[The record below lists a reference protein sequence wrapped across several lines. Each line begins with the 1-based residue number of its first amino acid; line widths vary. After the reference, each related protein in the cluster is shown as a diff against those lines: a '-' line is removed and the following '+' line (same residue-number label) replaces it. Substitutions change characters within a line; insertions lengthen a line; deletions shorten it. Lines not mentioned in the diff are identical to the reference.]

1 MSSRRLRIA
10 VGLDDRLPLTCTR
23 EGACCRGHRIP
34 LLPWELARIARHHGV
49 DPRTARERWTEH
61 GVRLAV
67 VPDRGS
73 FRCVFA
79 DHPLGCGVH
88 GVRPLPCRL
97 FPLARERIGD
107 RVAWWFPG
115 PDLPC
120 LSRCPSVTATPPVTV
135 RAWLATQDLDLHT
148 RASDA
153 AGDLV
158 AGLHDLIARLGGATA
173 SVPQGI
179 PDLVAALGPAW
190 FDHATIP
197 PIAAEDPRSFAA
209 EHGRLLTL
217 AASADPDHA
226 ADRLALVAALL
237 GEAAGVAGS
246 QSE

>member
-1 MSSRRLRIA
+1 MSLAERPRIPVA
-10 VGLDDRLPLTCTR
+10 LDDRLPLTCTR
-23 EGACCRGHRIP
+23 EGVCCRGHRIP

-49 DPRTARERWTEH
+49 DARTARERWTEH

-97 FPLARERIGD
+97 FPLARERTGD

-120 LSRCPSVTATPPVTV
+120 LSRCPSVVAAPPVTV

-158 AGLHDLIARLGGATA
+158 AGLHALIDRLGGAP
-173 SVPQGI
+173 VPVPAGLTE
-179 PDLVAALGPAW
+179 LVAALGPEW
-190 FDHATIP
+190 YDLATIP
-197 PIAAEDPRSFAA
+197 DLEDEDPRAFAA
-209 EHGRLLTL
+209 GHGRILATHASRDPE
-217 AASADPDHA
+217 AASA
-226 ADRLALVAALL
+226 RLALVAALL
-237 GEAAGVAGS
+237 AQAAGIAAP
-246 QSE
+246 

>member
-1 MSSRRLRIA
+1 MDSRPRIP

-23 EGACCRGHRIP
+23 EGVCCRGHRIP
-34 LLPWELARIARHHGV
+34 ILPWELARIARHHCV

-67 VPDRGS
+67 RPDGPS

-97 FPLARERIGD
+97 FPLARERVGD
-107 RVAWWFPG
+107 RVAWWYPG
-115 PDLPC
+115 PALPC

-135 RAWLATQDLDLHT
+135 RDWLETQDLDLHT

-153 AGDLV
+153 VGDLV

-173 SVPQGI
+173 PVPTTI
-179 PDLVAALGPAW
+179 PELVATMGPAW
-190 FDHATIP
+190 HDLATIP
-197 PIAAEDPRSFAA
+197 DVADEDPRAFAA
-209 EHGRLLTL
+209 EHGRRLAT
-217 AASADPDHA
+217 AASGEPERA

-237 GEAAGVAGS
+237 AMAAGVSVEA
-246 QSE
+246 